1 MFNWKSWFG
10 SSKKEP
16 VRQPVFLQGTCQ
28 FLQSE
33 DGLGVRYHCDQIKE
47 NDLCHVMI
55 SNDQGQF
62 FQAID
67 PIWADSNGHFTYSV
81 KCQKGLT
88 QFFLPFGLAQ
98 NKTNSSKKDVQTK
111 LQIVIQRPPNPHP
124 IGSTSYQ
131 ISYPF
136 QPYVQSRHWRPLIA
150 LFMSVVR
157 ASDEIS
163 ASSIAKIRSI
173 MMDEIGIPVA
183 ERNLLKK
190 VLMKEPS
197 SDLEECI
204 ELLFLRHPNYSKQS
218 LFSNLGKIVHAK
230 GFVHKKERTVIRNI
244 ANYLG
249 ITGAKWIQLSKSLKL
264 QKEAPQTSSTQQGGF
279 FSGRKINNRENI
291 NKENMDDYAKH
302 YQPPPINPYKILGI
316 SENATAKEIKKAYKE
331 KMRIFHP
338 DKYRDKPEE
347 FQKIAEEKAQE
358 ISEAYRM
365 LSN

>member
-10 SSKKEP
+10 SPKKET
-16 VRQPVFLQGTCQ
+16 VQQPVFLHGSCQ

-55 SNDQGQF
+55 SDSQGNF

-67 PIWADSNGHFTYSV
+67 PIWADGNGHFTYNV
-81 KCQKGLT
+81 KCQNRLT
-88 QFFLPFGLAQ
+88 QFFLPFGLAK
-98 NKTNSSKKDVQTK
+98 NPSSQKEDEQPK
-111 LQIVIQRPPNPHP
+111 LQIVVQRPQITHP

-136 QPYVQSRHWRPLIA
+136 QPYVQSKHWRPLIA

-157 ASDEIS
+157 SSEEIS
-163 ASSIAKIRSI
+163 ASSVAKIRSI

-204 ELLFLRHPNYSKQS
+204 ELLFLRHPNYSKQA

-230 GFVHKKERTVIRNI
+230 GFVHKNERAVIRNI

-264 QKEAPQTSSTQQGGF
+264 QKEAPKNSSKQAGGF
-279 FSGRKINNRENI
+279 FSGRKINNSQKI
-291 NKENMDDYAKH
+291 NRENMDDYSKH

-316 SENATAKEIKKAYKE
+316 AENATTKEIKKAYKN

-358 ISEAYRM
+358 ISEAYQM
-365 LSN
+365 LTK